1 MEGKEVTKM
10 LDVINF
16 VIWLIN
22 PLLVV
27 MCSTMMVF
35 KLFNY
40 DNNKKYIISNI
51 LNPGLMK

>member
-1 MEGKEVTKM
+1 MEGKEVTKV
-10 LDVINF
+10 LDIINF

-22 PLLVV
+22 PLFVV

-40 DNNKKYIISNI
+40 DN
-51 LNPGLMK
+51 

>member
-10 LDVINF
+10 LDIINF

-27 MCSTMMVF
+27 MYSTMMVF

-51 LNPGLMK
+51 LNPDLMK